1 MHERCL
7 EQERLANAV
16 TLAVTATNGKKA
28 DRIRA
33 VKEKRNADPQ
43 TVALFDAHAIERG
56 AVFALDQHKI
66 AHRCFESKNETW
78 AVSIESTQIGSDY
91 IF

>member
-1 MHERCL
+1 L
-7 EQERLANAV
+7 KSV
-16 TLAVTATNGKKA
+16 VVYFSTATNRRSRG
-28 DRIRA
+28 
-33 VKEKRNADPQ
+33 
-43 TVALFDAHAIERG
+43 ALWSIIAPPFIAIERG